1 MASLGHFQKNPLYTG
16 QGHGHFFFWGSQS
29 GETFAH
35 KFSVWRGNSFSLYSC
50 PITNHGG

>member
-1 MASLGHFQKNPLYTG
+1 MPSLGLFQKKSFVQVKVIAT
-16 QGHGHFFFWGSQS
+16 FAFGSQS
-29 GETFAH
+29 GEDFAH